1 MRLPR
6 SSLCQLTS
14 PVVYKHFELGIAVC
28 PIIRQLLESNPG
40 TFCEHIYLNN
50 NFRYYMYIL
59 YLHFKVTPLL
69 AVVIWTWWKWDPL
82 YTSAGHRDCEFI
94 VYISEEIVLNTV
106 YGVHQLANKTVS
118 SLCTFQERLCLVSL
132 YFKWP
137 TWQWVHCVHFRR
149 DCT

>member
-1 MRLPR
+1 MEHTVDPMRLPR

-69 AVVIWTWWKWDPL
+69 AVVI
-82 YTSAGHRDCEFI
+82 
-94 VYISEEIVLNTV
+94 
-106 YGVHQLANKTVS
+106 
-118 SLCTFQERLCLVSL
+118 
-132 YFKWP
+132 
-137 TWQWVHCVHFRR
+137 
-149 DCT
+149 